1 MPIVETQNTVRP
13 VDTSATSAAQGV
25 REATSL
31 LGFVSRGMRLK
42 VSRDASASSDIV
54 ELASRRCLVGSAP
67 SCDVRVNEPGIAPI
81 ECLILHGAKNNVVRW
96 FDTVRGFAGGEF
108 FEDEILRAGDPL
120 QVGPVEL
127 ELLIDEIMQAEVPAT
142 SDELAGTSEDRLA
155 EYISRLERLELQ
167 LQDLQ
172 LASSGTVVPA
182 DAADAN
188 HEVVATINALATQL
202 AELQAR
208 SATDRDLWSGERA
221 ELEALLQSRLS
232 EFDLLQEEVQRLRD
246 ELVTVR
252 SEYSNAIANEAASD
266 RLAAVSQTLVERTH
280 EFEQQ
285 QTNWERERS
294 ELQRH
299 LQANME
305 KFEQFETQL
314 AEQNDRQS
322 QSDAARQAAEA
333 RADRLQESV
342 EQLSERLAV
351 QQQEYE
357 TVRAQWDADRTS
369 LESELAETKERL
381 TQFATTESA
390 NLELRDAWN
399 RERTDLQSQIDASN
413 SRLEEAQEELET
425 QRRRAHEEKQVR
437 LETQSNVR
445 ISDQPNGRTEQRT
458 DHKVRGASCNP
469 MDRLLA
475 ASSLDNDADDE
486 YDARLRNFV
495 SPVPQH
501 DDSTESAY
509 PTDQYGTSAHTEPDD
524 DDQPF
529 NSLRSAAY
537 LNDETDEESTD
548 EDSFATSIGVQN
560 YGQEF
565 DTESDEVAELAFE
578 AASPAPPV
586 STAEVLARLGQSGA
600 WNDDEPDADDSS
612 DSRSAHTGSTSS
624 QYGQPQ
630 YTPVAETPFNSSIGK
645 STTASDDEEESIEAY
660 MARLM
665 NRVRATDVRDE
676 PARKPEPTVVRSP
689 STEYTEV
696 KETKTAREPEP
707 EKFNPEEYKPRS
719 QAPELA
725 DRMTAMRSLAN
736 DSARSAIASHAKRNW
751 SSVMKLKLLVSV
763 FAFVSVLASIIF
775 FWGNPLLMGL
785 GSLIGLGVL
794 TYWARTAITYRKLL
808 LDSLMLEPEGGDDS
822 SDDEDAV

>member
-1 MPIVETQNTVRP
+1 MPIVETQNTVRR
-13 VDTSATSAAQGV
+13 VATSAAKGV
-25 REATSL
+25 RETTSL
-31 LGFVSRGMRLK
+31 LGFVGRGMRLR

-81 ECLILHGAKNNVVRW
+81 ECLILQGAKNNVVRW
-96 FDTVRGFAGGEF
+96 FDTTRGFAGGEF

-127 ELLIDEIMQAEVPAT
+127 ELLIDEIMQADEPAT
-142 SDELAGTSEDRLA
+142 SEERAGTSEDRLA

-172 LASSGTVVPA
+172 QASGGTAPT

-188 HEVVATINALATQL
+188 HEVVATISALATQL
-202 AELQAR
+202 AGLQAR
-208 SATDRDLWSGERA
+208 SATDRDLWSGEKA
-221 ELEALLQSRLS
+221 ELEAMLQSRLG
-232 EFDLLQEEVQRLRD
+232 EFDLLQDEVQRLRE

-266 RLAAVSQTLVERTH
+266 RLVAVSQTLVERTH
-280 EFEQQ
+280 DFEQQ
-285 QTNWERERS
+285 QTNWERDRS
-294 ELQRH
+294 EFQRQ

-305 KFEQFETQL
+305 RFEQFEAQL

-351 QQQEYE
+351 QHQEYE

-369 LESELAETKERL
+369 LESELAETKEQL

-390 NLELRDAWN
+390 NLELREAWN

-413 SRLEEAQEELET
+413 SRLEEAQGELET
-425 QRRRAHEEKQVR
+425 QRRQFHEEQLSRPEAQSKVR
-437 LETQSNVR
+437 VSHQL
-445 ISDQPNGRTEQRT
+445 NGLGEQRV
-458 DHKVRGASCNP
+458 DHEVSGASSNP

-486 YDARLRNFV
+486 YDARLRSFV
-495 SPVPQH
+495 SPVPQGE
-501 DDSTESAY
+501 DDTESEY
-509 PTDQYGTSAHTEPDD
+509 PTDQYGTSAHAEPDD
-524 DDQPF
+524 GDQPF

-548 EDSFATSIGVQN
+548 EDSFATSMGVQN
-560 YGQEF
+560 YSQEV
-565 DTESDEVAELAFE
+565 DTEGDEVAELVFA

-586 STAEVLARLGQSGA
+586 STADVLARLGQSGA
-600 WNDDEPDADDSS
+600 WNDDEPDADDLS
-612 DSRSAHTGSTSS
+612 DSRSTHTRSASS

-630 YTPVAETPFNSSIGK
+630 YTPVAETPFKSSIGK
-645 STTASDDEEESIEAY
+645 SANASDDEEESIEAY

-751 SSVMKLKLLVSV
+751 SNVMKLKLLVSV